1 MSINEIEVTE
11 LASVIEDDTD
21 RTVTL
26 IDVRM
31 PDEFEA
37 ERVPGALLLPLPE
50 LPDRFGEIP
59 LDGTVYIICRSGN
72 RSMTACEFLSARGYD
87 TCNIAGG
94 TIAWAES
101 GRTIHSGPVT

>member
-1 MSINEIEVTE
+1 MAITEIDVTA
-11 LASVIEDDTD
+11 LASILTEEVP
-21 RTVTL
+21 L

-37 ERVPGALLLPLPE
+37 ERVPGAVLIPLPE
-50 LPDRFGEIP
+50 LPDRLGDVP
-59 LDGTVYIICRSGN
+59 SDKGTVYVICRSGN

-87 TCNIAGG
+87 ACNIAGG

-101 GRTIHSGPVT
+101 GRPIHSGPF